1 MRQRYGRRGGQRQ
14 LAVLA
19 GEQIDGDRLDVLRFH
34 RTGRKMRDRVHAV
47 ERGALR
53 CHPRGEIGAQRGDVE
68 APLGKRRCG
77 NIGDNHP
84 VHLTAL
90 QGSGEFNA
98 HHEIARRVARTAMR
112 QPFDEIGSPV
122 PFGGALVVPQNLT
135 VGEVQQRPEVHERT
149 HRQHEHARIG
159 LIGDW
164 HGRDAHVVGIERV
177 NVVGRRYMTEDKGHG
192 RIEIALARRDAVPHY
207 AMEIGTRV
215 IADAVLFVRCDVGRI
230 ERTERRRYRQTAG
243 PHRPLRHRV
252 ATEAVSR

>member
-1 MRQRYGRRGGQRQ
+1 
-14 LAVLA
+14 
-19 GEQIDGDRLDVLRFH
+19 
-34 RTGRKMRDRVHAV
+34 
-47 ERGALR
+47 
-53 CHPRGEIGAQRGDVE
+53 
-68 APLGKRRCG
+68 
-77 NIGDNHP
+77 
-84 VHLTAL
+84 
-90 QGSGEFNA
+90 
-98 HHEIARRVARTAMR
+98 MR

-122 PFGGALVVPQNLT
+122 PFGGALVIPQNLT

-230 ERTERRRYRQTAG
+230 ERTERRRYRQTASS
-243 PHRPLRHRV
+243 HRPLRHRV
-252 ATEAVSR
+252 ATEAVSRQGQLAATRDQGLHPFGRKSLLRLRSYA